1 RTDRRDG
8 LPGTGVG
15 RRPRALLPLPAGQAA
30 GAGRRGGR
38 QLQLRA
44 AHGQGVSRPAAA
56 GGVTAGAQGAP
67 VGSPVRR
74 PPDSRPGH
82 ALRNVSIAPRSCRV
96 TNTSRPSLPPKA
108 TFVGRVPLSRTS
120 RSKAPSGETIAT
132 VP

>member
-1 RTDRRDG
+1 
-8 LPGTGVG
+8 GTGVG

-56 GGVTAGAQGAP
+56 GGVTGEGQG
-67 VGSPVRR
+67 VRLGSPVRR
-74 PPDSRPGH
+74 PPGARPGH
-82 ALRNVSIAPRSCRV
+82 ALRNVSIARRSCRV

-108 TFVGRVPLSRTS
+108 TLVGSAPLSATS
-120 RSKAPSGETIAT
+120 CSSAPSGETIAT
-132 VP
+132 LPAP